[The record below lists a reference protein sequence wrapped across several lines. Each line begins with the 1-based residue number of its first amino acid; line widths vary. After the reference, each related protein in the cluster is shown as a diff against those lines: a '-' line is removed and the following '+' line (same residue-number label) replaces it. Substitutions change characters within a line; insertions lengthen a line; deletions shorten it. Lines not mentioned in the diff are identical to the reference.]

1 MGQASTAAKS
11 PRKRRKSGE
20 TRTLLINACIDL
32 IRSEGLM
39 ALSTERVTRAAHI
52 SQPGFYNHFK
62 NVDALLEVAV
72 TDVLTE
78 MADRQSRL
86 RREAMQAQS
95 TLAARLQP
103 APTRALLERMLDVFV
118 SEPTFAHLY
127 LRYRFDPTVLG
138 GAIARVARK
147 VEEDM
152 IADNWALS
160 LIAGTRPE
168 HYDRVAVYTEQA
180 NALYYRAGEQLLHG
194 RYDREL
200 ILEKLTSAS
209 VALNRQLVE
218 ELVRL
223 QPEWLPVESDSP
235 GRPRT

>member
-1 MGQASTAAKS
+1 MAQALTGTESRQKS
-11 PRKRRKSGE
+11 GRRRVGE
-20 TRTLLINACIDL
+20 TRALLLQACIEL
-32 IRSEGLM
+32 IRADGLT
-39 ALSTERVTRAAHI
+39 ALTTDRVAKAAGI

-86 RREAMQAQS
+86 RREAMQVPS
-95 TLAARLQP
+95 TLAAMLQP
-103 APTRALLERMLDVFV
+103 APTRALLERMLEVLL
-118 SEPTFAHLY
+118 SEPTFADLY

-147 VEEDM
+147 VEEEM

-160 LIAGTRPE
+160 LVAGTRPE
-168 HYDRVAVYTEQA
+168 HYDRVALYAEQIS
-180 NALYYRAGEQLLHG
+180 ALYYRAGEQLLHG
-194 RYDREL
+194 RYDREQ
-200 ILEKLTSAS
+200 ILESLTSAS
-209 VALNRQLVE
+209 VVLNQQLVE

-223 QPEWLPVESDSP
+223 QPEWRPVGSD
-235 GRPRT
+235 